1 MKLSICCAILIGA
14 LALAASSSRGEE
26 KIPLLTVGSQ
36 TYTNVYVLDSTG
48 AHLFI
53 RHAGGLSTVN
63 MEDMDPKLQAK
74 FGYDPEKA
82 KAQELVNQSS
92 VKTPRELAQS
102 VARTG
107 AVGAPCDTPSSRRMK
122 VYSLRDTGDLS
133 LYFPYVWKDSMQ
145 QTPAGSPPSMVV
157 RFDREIADNF
167 LMLISSVPKGSRI
180 KEMGL
185 ANALTMV
192 GNRALPG
199 SLEKEV
205 VLQQLQG
212 EHVDGYYFTLTDKTF
227 VDTAHK
233 PGKYK
238 YQTQGLVNLGDFTL
252 NFVICS
258 NFLDTSDQK
267 AALEMI
273 VSARFAPK

>member
-1 MKLSICCAILIGA
+1 MGAVALS
-14 LALAASSSRGEE
+14 ASLSRGEVR
-26 KIPLLTVGSQ
+26 IPLLAVGSQ
-36 TYTNVYVLDSTG
+36 TYTNVEVLDSTG

-63 MEDMDPKLQAK
+63 MEDLEPKFQAE

-82 KAQELVNQSS
+82 KARELVNQSS
-92 VKTPRELAQS
+92 MKAPRESGQS
-102 VARTG
+102 GAKTG
-107 AVGAPCDTPSSRRMK
+107 PIGAPCDTPSSRRMK

-145 QTPAGSPPSMVV
+145 QTPAGSPPSMVA

-167 LMLISSVPKGSRI
+167 LVLVTSVPKGSRI

-199 SLEKEV
+199 SVEKEV

-212 EHVDGYYFTLTDKTF
+212 EQADGYYFTLTDKTF
-227 VDTAHK
+227 VDSAHK

-258 NFLDTSDQK
+258 NFLDTSDHR

-273 VSARFAPK
+273 ATARFTPK